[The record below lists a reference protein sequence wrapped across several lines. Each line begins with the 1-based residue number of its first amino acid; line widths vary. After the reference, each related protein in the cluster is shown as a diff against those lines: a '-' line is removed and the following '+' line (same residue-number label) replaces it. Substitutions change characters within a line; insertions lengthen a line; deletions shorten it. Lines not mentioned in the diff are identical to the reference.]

1 MFVSWTRDERPRWRV
16 RMVFALDDPLA
27 ERGRPDAI
35 RLAQAMASTGH
46 VRAPR
51 AVFRR
56 GELAVDVVVKAVDE
70 MAATVAGLSVLDCAV
85 RDVPGLVLGDLRWRS
100 ATPA

>member
-1 MFVSWTRDERPRWRV
+1 
-16 RMVFALDDPLA
+16 MVFALEDPPG
-27 ERGRPDAI
+27 EHVRPDAI
-35 RLAQAMASTGH
+35 RLAQALASTGH

-51 AVFRR
+51 AVFRQ

-70 MAATVAGLSVLDCAV
+70 MAATVAGLTVLDCAV
-85 RDVPGLVLGDLRWRS
+85 RDMPGLVLGDLRWRA